1 MVNEEFEDLLTAVPG
16 PRSLELAQALRS
28 YESRGVTYL
37 ADDFPIFWESA
48 EGALVTDVDGN
59 RYLDLTSAF
68 GVATLGHT
76 NPYVAAAVEDQ
87 AARLIHGLGDI
98 HPSEVRVEYLE
109 ALSAVAPAGLSKSY
123 LCSSGSEAVDF
134 ALKTAYLRTG
144 KPGIVA
150 FNGSYHGLA
159 SSALS
164 VTGIERF
171 RAPFA
176 PFVGE
181 HVRFVP
187 FPRAVDGEAG
197 ARGSLSAVRSLFEEG
212 AIGTLIVEP
221 IQGRA
226 GIIVPP
232 AGWLGDL
239 RALCDEFDVV
249 LIFDEIYTGFG
260 RTGTM
265 FACQGEDV
273 RPDLLAAGKAIA
285 GGLPLAVVIGTPKT
299 MDAWEVSRGES
310 LHTSTYLGNPL
321 ACAAA
326 LAVLN
331 QIEHGNILERVRSLG
346 GRLGERLERMRK
358 HEAVVAV
365 RGRGMLW
372 GVELRSAEA
381 AFELTKAALRAGVII
396 LPSGVEGNVIT
407 LAPPA
412 VIGEHQLFRALEL
425 LEGALTGIGVRG

>member
-1 MVNEEFEDLLTAVPG
+1 MVGGDLEELVGEVPG
-16 PRSLELAQALRS
+16 PRSRELAELLRT

-76 NPYVAAAVEDQ
+76 NPYVAAAIEDQ
-87 AARLIHGLGDI
+87 AVRLIHGLGDL

-109 ALSAVAPAGLSKSY
+109 ALAAIAPRGLRKIY

-134 ALKTAYLRTG
+134 ALKTAYLRSG
-144 KPGIVA
+144 KPGILA
-150 FNGSYHGLA
+150 FEGSYHGLA

-164 VTGIERF
+164 VTGLERF

-176 PFVGE
+176 PFLGE
-181 HVRFVP
+181 HVRFVL
-187 FPRAVDGEAG
+187 FPRASEGESG
-197 ARGSLSAVRSLFEEG
+197 AARSLAAVRRTFEKEP
-212 AIGTLIVEP
+212 IGTLIVEP

-226 GIIVPP
+226 GVIVPP
-232 AGWLGDL
+232 PGWLSNL

-265 FACQGEDV
+265 FACQVEDV
-273 RPDLLAAGKAIA
+273 RPDLLAVGKAIA
-285 GGLPLAVVIGTPKT
+285 GGLPLAAVIGTPEA
-299 MDAWEVSRGES
+299 MDAWEASRGES

-321 ACAAA
+321 VCAAA
-326 LAVLN
+326 LAVLY
-331 QIEHGNILERVRSLG
+331 EMDHTDVLGRVRALG
-346 GRLGERLERMRK
+346 PQLGERLERLRK
-358 HEAVVAV
+358 HAAVVAV
-365 RGRGMLW
+365 RGRGLLW
-372 GVELRSAEA
+372 GVEVRTAEI
-381 AFELTKAALRAGVII
+381 AFALTKAALRCGVIV
-396 LPSGVEGNVIT
+396 LPSGVESNVIT
-407 LAPPA
+407 IAPPA
-412 VIGEHQLFRALEL
+412 IISENQLFRALEI
-425 LEGALTGIGVRG
+425 LERALVQIGVRG